1 VRLNIVNIF
10 LIIYNMKYVNLSS
23 SIDIGFWHVLGRKK
37 LDEFK
42 LDNSPKPIR
51 GYYTV
56 STHTDISNRFY
67 IVPDSLQNR
76 ELFGNM
82 KVQVEGSLV
91 LCNTIEEFKNLD
103 KNEVLLREANQFS
116 LGNPNRFV
124 MVVYAD
130 LKNFQFYYWCGFP
143 LINFTG
149 GSGEG
154 KKVNDVFREDELKEA
169 LCEKAGRDN
178 LQGFFSVKE
187 ENARYQIGEV
197 DYDSEIIGFIDPS
210 SLMNTPSCVIR
221 NLLCQ
226 IAQKRKGKIQLLAV
240 RDFITT
246 NISTTS
252 LSKSCVFEL
261 ELPEDVKETCVG
273 WEKNEKG
280 KLGPKR
286 IDVRPLMDPLSLSQS
301 SVDLNLKLMKWRM
314 VPDLNLDSI
323 MNCKCLLLGAGTL
336 GCQIARNLLA
346 WGVKHFTFVDGGK
359 VSYSN
364 PVRQSLLTFEDAK
377 RARSKAEAAAE
388 NLSLIHPQIY
398 SKGIHMTFPNAG
410 HKLINEEE
418 SKHSFEVLESL
429 IQSHDVTFLLTDTR
443 ESRWLPT
450 LISAALDKP
459 AFSVALGFDSYVVI
473 RHGGHPS
480 KPNRLGCYF
489 CNDVVAPRNSTIDR
503 TLDQQ
508 CTVTRPG
515 LSYISSAACVEL
527 LVSMLQNSSGINA
540 AADESGCL
548 GEIPHQIR
556 GSFGD
561 FNMLKL
567 TGIAFSKCAGC
578 GEKVVEGYEKSGWE
592 FLKQA
597 IENPEWLE
605 SYVGLEDMIGSDEEG
620 ILEVDS
626 FDSI

>member
-1 VRLNIVNIF
+1 
-10 LIIYNMKYVNLSS
+10 MKYVNLSS
-23 SIDIGFWHVLGRKK
+23 SIDIGFWHILGRKK
-37 LDEFK
+37 LEEFK
-42 LDNSPKPIR
+42 LDNSSKPIR

-56 STHTDISNRFY
+56 STHADISNRFY
-67 IVPDSLQNR
+67 IVPDSLQDR
-76 ELFGNM
+76 DLSGNM

-103 KNEVLLREANQFS
+103 KNELLSREASHFDQNCI
-116 LGNPNRFV
+116 NRFV
-124 MVVYAD
+124 MIVYAD
-130 LKNFQFYYWCGFP
+130 LKNFQFYYWFGFP
-143 LINFTG
+143 LVNFTSN
-149 GSGEG
+149 SGEG
-154 KKVNDVFREDELKEA
+154 KKINEVFKEEQLKEA
-169 LCEKAGRDN
+169 LCESVSRGN
-178 LQGFFSVKE
+178 LAGFFSITE
-187 ENARYQIGEV
+187 EGEKYCIGEIT
-197 DYDSEIIGFIDPS
+197 YDSDVIGFIDPS
-210 SLMNTPSCVIR
+210 AISSTPSCVIR
-221 NLLCQ
+221 NYLCQ
-226 IAQKRKGKIQLLAV
+226 LANKRKGKVTVLAI

-246 NISTTS
+246 SSATTH
-252 LSKSCVFEL
+252 LNKSCVFEI
-261 ELPEDVKETCVG
+261 ELPEEVKNSYLG

-286 IDVRPLMDPLSLSQS
+286 IDVRPLMDPLALAQS

-314 VPDLNLDSI
+314 VPNLNLDTVL
-323 MNCKCLLLGAGTL
+323 NCKCLLLGAGTL

-346 WGVKHFTFVDGGK
+346 WGVKHFTFVDSGK

-377 RARSKAEAAAE
+377 QARSKAEAAAE

-398 SKGIHMTFPNAG
+398 SKGIHMGFPNAG
-410 HKLINEEE
+410 HKLINEQD
-418 SKHSFEVLESL
+418 SKHAFEVLENL
-429 IQSHDVTFLLTDTR
+429 IQSHDVIFLLTDTR

-450 LISAALDKP
+450 LISASNDKP

-473 RHGGHPS
+473 RHGGHPQ

-515 LSYISSAACVEL
+515 LSYIASSVCVEL
-527 LVSMLQNSSGINA
+527 MVSMLQHSSGINSSA
-540 AADESGCL
+540 EDSGCL

-556 GSFGD
+556 GNFGD

-567 TGIAFSKCAGC
+567 TGQAFSKCAGC
-578 GEKVVEGYEKSGWE
+578 GEKVVEGYENSGWE
-592 FLKQA
+592 FVKQA
-597 IENPEWLE
+597 LENPEWLE
-605 SYVGLEDMIGSDEEG
+605 SYVGLEDLLGSDEEG
-620 ILEVDS
+620 IIEVDS